1 MKARQSSDWRGKDM
15 TVSEDV
21 RKAMQETNER
31 FCREVV
37 ANGKFDAI
45 GSIYTK
51 GARVLPPGA
60 PMMVKGQDA
69 IKGFW
74 KAAIAALGVTGAKLT
89 TVDAEMAGD
98 TVVEIGAAELE
109 LGAKGTASAKYIV
122 HWKREDGRWLW
133 DKDIWNMNA

>member
-1 MKARQSSDWRGKDM
+1 M
-15 TVSEDV
+15 TVTDDV

-37 ANGKFDAI
+37 ANGKFDEI

-51 GARVLPPGA
+51 GARILPPGA
-60 PMMVKGQDA
+60 PMAKGQDA

-74 KAAIAALGVTGAKLT
+74 KAAIASLGVTGAKLT
-89 TVDAEMAGD
+89 IVDAEMAGD
-98 TVVEIGAAELE
+98 TVVEIGAAELQF
-109 LGAKGTASAKYIV
+109 GAKGAASVKYIV
-122 HWKREDGRWLW
+122 HWKREDGHWRW

>member
-1 MKARQSSDWRGKDM
+1 V
-15 TVSEDV
+15 TVSDDV

-45 GSIYTK
+45 ESIYTK

-60 PMMVKGQDA
+60 PMVKGQDA

-74 KAAIAALGVTGAKLT
+74 KAAIAALGVTGVKLT
-89 TVDAEMAGD
+89 IVDAEMAGD
-98 TVVEIGAAELE
+98 TVVEIGDAELQF
-109 LGAKGTASAKYIV
+109 GAKGSASVKYIV
-122 HWKREDGRWLW
+122 HWKREDGQWRW